1 MNALHKYRYC
11 FMAGLCAAG
20 GSFFGKLPSFLND
33 RTLLLANVMP
43 VLTPS
48 VEIYAG
54 ILLINLKLNKHTQ
67 CNILIIVF
75 GASIYFI

>member
-1 MNALHKYRYC
+1 MNALYKYRFC

-33 RTLLLANVMP
+33 RTLLLADTIP
-43 VLTPS
+43 ILTPS

-54 ILLINLKLNKHTQ
+54 ILLIYIKK
-67 CNILIIVF
+67 
-75 GASIYFI
+75 